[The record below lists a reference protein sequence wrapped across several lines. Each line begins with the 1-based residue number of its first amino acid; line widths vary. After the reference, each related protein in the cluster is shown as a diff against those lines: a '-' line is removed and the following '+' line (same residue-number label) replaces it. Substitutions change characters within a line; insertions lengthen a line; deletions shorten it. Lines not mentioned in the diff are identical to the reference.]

1 MTSKLLLVS
10 PMMSSVDDLGS
21 GSNKEIHIEAAE
33 KDASRHH
40 STDFIHDDGGHILDA
55 SQLGA
60 GSEGVQTTRDKKIV
74 LIPQP
79 SGDPNDPLNWSSLK
93 KHTILL
99 VVTVTAFLPDFGSS
113 MGIVALLPQAM

>member
-1 MTSKLLLVS
+1 MSLVG
-10 PMMSSVDDLGS
+10 DLGS
-21 GSNKEIHIEAAE
+21 DSNKGIQIEATE
-33 KDASRHH
+33 KSAPQYD

-55 SQLGA
+55 HQLGA
-60 GSEGVQTTRDKKIV
+60 GSEGVQTTSDKKII

-99 VVTVTAFLPDFGSS
+99 VVSVTAFLPDFGSS